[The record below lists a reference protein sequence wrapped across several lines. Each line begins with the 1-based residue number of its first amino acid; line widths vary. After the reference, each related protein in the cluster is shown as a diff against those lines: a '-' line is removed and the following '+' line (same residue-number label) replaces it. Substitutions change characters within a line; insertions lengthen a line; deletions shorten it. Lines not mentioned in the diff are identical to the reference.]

1 MKITISV
8 PTPCHEDW
16 NAMSPRQQGRHCAQ
30 CDHVVADL
38 TTATDAQLVA
48 LFTSDAKPK
57 CARFDPKQLDRA
69 LGMEQQRQ
77 SSVLPLAAF
86 GSLLSVALGQEAMA
100 QGGPITK
107 PVMLGEPAIAQP
119 APPPP
124 LVTGKMMAVPHST
137 PPRCDRPTIGDTIS
151 VIIPEPDPIE
161 ERIETGNVA
170 IRVED
175 AVKGDV
181 RAVVQSTEADH
192 PVVPHSIP
200 WMPVHEQ
207 IDPDTATIA
216 DLPISDP
223 KEGEGP
229 LGIAGFVED
238 VRTGRMLPEAIIQLR
253 GTELRVRCNDRGYF
267 GLQVPEGM
275 VGQELILDIEVPG
288 SGGMA
293 LPLPPKGTPFY
304 APIKFRPD
312 APAPIVTMDL
322 SPIVIERERLIQPLG
337 GACVITYH
345 LPPPTVWQRITAPI
359 KRGWNNVRH

>member
-1 MKITISV
+1 MKIAISV

-38 TTATDAQLVA
+38 TTATDAQLIA

-69 LGMEQQRQ
+69 LGATEHKHAR
-77 SSVLPLAAF
+77 VLPLAAF
-86 GSLLSVALGQEAMA
+86 TSLVAVAAGHEAMA
-100 QGGPITK
+100 QGGPVTK

-119 APPPP
+119 PPPPP
-124 LVTGKMMAVPHST
+124 LVTGKMMVVPHSI
-137 PPRCDRPTIGDTIS
+137 PPRCDRPIIGDTVS
-151 VIIPEPDPIE
+151 AIIREPDPIE

-170 IRVED
+170 IRVD
-175 AVKGDV
+175 DTVKGDV
-181 RAVVQSTEADH
+181 RAVVQPAEADH

-200 WMPVHEQ
+200 CMPVHKQ
-207 IDPDTATIA
+207 VDPEPATIA
-216 DLPISDP
+216 DLPPSDP
-223 KEGEGP
+223 RDGEGP

-238 VRTGRMLPEAIIQLR
+238 VRTGRMLHEAIVRLR
-253 GTELRVRCNDRGYF
+253 GTDVRVRCNDRGYF

-275 VGQELILDIEVPG
+275 VGRELILDIQVPG
-288 SGGMA
+288 SGDMA

-304 APIKFRPD
+304 APIKFRPEE
-312 APAPIVTMDL
+312 PITTMDL
-322 SPIVIERERLIQPLG
+322 SPFVIERERQIGTLG
-337 GACVITYH
+337 GPRVVRYEV
-345 LPPPTVWQRITAPI
+345 PPTFWQRIMAPI